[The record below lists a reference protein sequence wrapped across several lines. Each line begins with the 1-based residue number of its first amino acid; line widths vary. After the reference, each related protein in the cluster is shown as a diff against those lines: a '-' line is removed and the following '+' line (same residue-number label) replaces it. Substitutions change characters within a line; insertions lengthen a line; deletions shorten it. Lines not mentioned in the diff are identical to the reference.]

1 MIILIGGMP
10 RSGTT
15 FLFNTVKE
23 FFIRKNTTIAIHNI
37 KTSFHMGKFFKNEN
51 PDMNINEHINICHYH
66 DYHQVFHNERE
77 IKNIYTIRDPRDT
90 FVSLMKLNNWNFSA
104 TLSKVD
110 HAIMNT
116 NHMIDVSNKLFF
128 TYPYLINNRKEAI
141 TRVFKYIDIEIS
153 EEEINDLYEFSD
165 INQMKKLNEALFK
178 ETNAKDFSNQFFL
191 EFYFLI
197 LHLFLKRILR
207 QHIHFS
213 AVTRNDLFPF
223 QKIREGSV
231 SKCQTHRLL

>member
-51 PDMNINEHINICHYH
+51 PDMNIKEHINICHYH

-141 TRVFKYIDIEIS
+141 TRVFKYIEIEIS

-178 ETNAKDFSNQFFL
+178 ETNAKDFSNQFFFHSKHIQSGKNGRWKDELNDNEINFLTNRYKEFIELFKL
-191 EFYFLI
+191 E
-197 LHLFLKRILR
+197 
-207 QHIHFS
+207 
-213 AVTRNDLFPF
+213 T
-223 QKIREGSV
+223 
-231 SKCQTHRLL
+231 